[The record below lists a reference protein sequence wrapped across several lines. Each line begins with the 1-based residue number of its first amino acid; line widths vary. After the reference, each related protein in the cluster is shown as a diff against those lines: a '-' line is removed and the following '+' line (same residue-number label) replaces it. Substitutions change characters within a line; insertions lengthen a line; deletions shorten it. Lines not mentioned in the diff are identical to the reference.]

1 MLQLMKKRAVLFICF
16 SCFLFL
22 AIQSKTF
29 RSPAVDAAFKPVS
42 FMQNDPV
49 KAQSKTIKI
58 ISAEGGTYGY
68 EIYAGGK
75 LLIRQANIPG
85 MSGNKGF
92 KRKSDAEKVA
102 KMVVEKLD
110 KGIMPPTVEK
120 AEMEKLKVQ
129 F

>member
-1 MLQLMKKRAVLFICF
+1 MLLLMKKSALILICF

-22 AIQSKTF
+22 TIQSKTF
-29 RSPAVDAAFKPVS
+29 GSLVAYAGFNPLSPS
-42 FMQNDPV
+42 QNDPA
-49 KAQSKTIKI
+49 KEQSKTIKI
-58 ISAEGGTYGY
+58 ISSEGGTYGY
-68 EIYAGGK
+68 EIYTGGK

-92 KRKSDAEKVA
+92 KRKADAEKVA
-102 KMVVEKLD
+102 KLVVEKLD